1 MALIKTLSDLEDW
14 TEYRKFVIA
23 AFKSVKDE
31 SQFFVSKDDFD
42 FEVKGKPW
50 AGRVALFGD
59 KGSATMAALKR
70 EGMQFRS
77 GTCTEQDGDLQVTGI
92 SGALLKIVN
101 KTFKKLPVSGKAV
114 VAGQASDD
122 DDDHEEANASASGS
136 DKKDAEA
143 TKQLK
148 AKLKAKKSGLRSDL
162 TEALAKKPANQGAIV
177 KLVKKSGEQEKAGE
191 LQAALDSLIAL
202 EAEIERAGGAGDSA
216 SGDAAPDN
224 TANDNA
230 ANAGGAGDDADVLK
244 DTAAKQKADLVKRAK
259 KLLAEDP
266 SHREPITLILKEASR
281 HEKKEDYDAQLEQ
294 YEQLED
300 LLESVSPTDDEDEDI
315 ELTSIENWQE
325 YRKWVRVRFKRL
337 PKDAVAAEPFYISR
351 KKMAFDLG
359 GRQWRGHAVVAGK
372 KARSLAK
379 ELKRTGLLLLQ
390 GSCYKEGKVIHVSGL
405 ASAALKAAS
414 KTLKLLKLGYTLEA
428 GSGSSGAEAVTSD
441 DGGAKAAV
449 YARRRAAL
457 EPKLRAVMSQ
467 RLGDASGI
475 QASEAYVQQEA
486 DAGNWDKA
494 IQSLVRLE
502 RLVSEAESGPA
513 ETDVI
518 PAGLVKYRSE
528 LVKFAQ
534 AKSTAL
540 GQLSALESS
549 VGSVPGQGDLV
560 DALSKEVTSLFDD
573 IATVVDKAINASKDD
588 AEPAPAAVRSEIDR
602 AYSALGGS
610 DLLNHVDASPW
621 GVSIKEPL
629 MKALIGIKNA
639 IPA

>member
-114 VAGQASDD
+114 VAGQVEDD
-122 DDDHEEANASASGS
+122 PASASGS
-136 DKKDAEA
+136 DQKDAEA
-143 TKQLK
+143 TKQLKVAAADASSAAKLK

-162 TEALAKKPANQGAIV
+162 TEAIAKKPTNHGAIV
-177 KLVKKSGEQEKAGE
+177 KLVKKAGEQEKAGE
-191 LQAALDSLIAL
+191 LQEALDSLVAL
-202 EAEIERAGGAGDSA
+202 EAEIARAGSAGGAV
-216 SGDAAPDN
+216 P
-224 TANDNA
+224 DNA
-230 ANAGGAGDDADVLK
+230 ANASAADDDADAGVLK

-281 HEKKEDYDAQLEQ
+281 HEKKADYDAQIEQ

-390 GSCYKEGKVIHVSGL
+390 GACYAEGKVIHVSGL
-405 ASAALKAAS
+405 AGAALKAAS
-414 KTLKLLKLGYTLEA
+414 KTLKLLKLGYTLA
-428 GSGSSGAEAVTSD
+428 SSATAAATD
-441 DGGAKAAV
+441 TDPRAAAYAK
-449 YARRRAAL
+449 RRAAL
-457 EPKLRAVMSQ
+457 ESKLRAVTSQ
-467 RLGDASGI
+467 RLGDTGRITST
-475 QASEAYVQQEA
+475 EAYMQEA
-486 DAGNWDKA
+486 ADGGDWTKATASLGN
-494 IQSLVRLE
+494 LE
-502 RLVSEAESGPA
+502 RLVSEAEVGPA

-518 PAGLVKYRSE
+518 GAGLVAYRTS
-528 LVKFAQ
+528 LLKFEQ
-534 AKSTAL
+534 AKAMAEAQLKAL
-540 GQLSALESS
+540 KNGID
-549 VGSVPGQGDLV
+549 GVPDQGDLV
-560 DALSKEVTSLFDD
+560 DALSGELTKLFGD
-573 IATVVDKAINASKDD
+573 IKDVVDTALSGLDD
-588 AEPAPAAVRSEIDR
+588 EAEPLTAAVRSELDR
-602 AYSALGGS
+602 AHQQIGAHA
-610 DLLNHVDASPW
+610 LLNHIEMSPW
-621 GVSIKEPL
+621 GVSVKKPL
-629 MKALIGIKNA
+629 LAALTGIRNA
-639 IPA
+639 MPA